1 MSTLPKKLPK
11 PAPNAPQAGPP
22 PDPSHGP
29 LTEAELDT
37 LQALMDSLPA
47 TLEPLDTVM
56 IDGYLCGVLLQ
67 PSPVPEALWLA
78 HIADVEG
85 RKPPTRFDAVL
96 LRALVLRRYSELNRA
111 IAQRLWF
118 DPWVYQLDDAAT
130 PSETVLPWVA
140 GFATAVDLFT
150 TLMDQ
155 HEPALLEPLATLYRH
170 LDPDDLED
178 ADALLAEI
186 ETLAPPET
194 LVEAVE
200 DLVRS
205 VLLMADVSR
214 PQPKGRA
221 AGPRPAA
228 KPLHPALARRAA
240 AAGTGAGGTGA
251 ARQPGAKTARAA
263 GRSAG
268 RSDGATAGP
277 SAGPSA
283 GPPAGPRGR
292 GPAGRPRGGR

>member
-1 MSTLPKKLPK
+1 MSKPPKHSQAQP
-11 PAPNAPQAGPP
+11 PAQPPVQPQTQPQAQPRARPQRQPQSNPPAEPP

-29 LTEAELDT
+29 LTEAELDR
-37 LQALMDSLPA
+37 LQALLDSLPA

-67 PSPVPEALWLA
+67 PSPVPEARWLA

-85 RKPPTRFDAVL
+85 RKPPTRFDAVM

-111 IAQRLWF
+111 IAQRQWF
-118 DPWVYQLDDAAT
+118 DPWVYQLDEAAT

-150 TLMDQ
+150 TLMDK

-178 ADALLAEI
+178 AEELLAEI

-214 PQPKGRA
+214 PQPRGRA
-221 AGPRPAA
+221 AAQAPQ

-240 AAGTGAGGTGA
+240 GRSSAGAPGA
-251 ARQPGAKTARAA
+251 APGAADGAPRQPAAKA
-263 GRSAG
+263 
-268 RSDGATAGP
+268 P
-277 SAGPSA
+277 
-283 GPPAGPRGR
+283 
-292 GPAGRPRGGR
+292 GRPRGGR